1 MPRRT
6 DCLSTSPDH
15 PHPHPTHLPHL
26 PPGED
31 GSRPR
36 GSDSGLG
43 AFAGHGPAYVEGVT
57 LRPWRDDG
65 SAEFAAMWE
74 RVQAAPVREP
84 YQWRP
89 LAAGDERYD
98 RPSPHRPRYRKA
110 KM

>member
-1 MPRRT
+1 M
-6 DCLSTSPDH
+6 
-15 PHPHPTHLPHL
+15 
-26 PPGED
+26 
-31 GSRPR
+31 
-36 GSDSGLG
+36 G

>member
-1 MPRRT
+1 
-6 DCLSTSPDH
+6 
-15 PHPHPTHLPHL
+15 
-26 PPGED
+26 
-31 GSRPR
+31 
-36 GSDSGLG
+36 
-43 AFAGHGPAYVEGVT
+43 
-57 LRPWRDDG
+57 
-65 SAEFAAMWE
+65 MWE